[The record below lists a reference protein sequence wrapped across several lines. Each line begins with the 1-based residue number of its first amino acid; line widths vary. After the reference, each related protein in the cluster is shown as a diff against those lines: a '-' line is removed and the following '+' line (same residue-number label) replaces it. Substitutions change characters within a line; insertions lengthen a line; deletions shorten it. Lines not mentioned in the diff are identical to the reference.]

1 MTSSYAGGVEAHA
14 PSRNA
19 APAYPRQTARLYL
32 DLSVFWFALSFL
44 WAGMLTIVV
53 QRLIEQ
59 MARRQKDLYLGWT
72 LGLGALVATIVV
84 IIVGTISDR
93 SRWRMG
99 RRRPYIIVG
108 AALSVPPLLW
118 LAAIG
123 SVPLV
128 IADYCLIQF
137 WVNVATSPYQAL
149 IPDLVPRDHQGTAS
163 AHMGITS
170 LLGQLAGFVVCGLLI
185 TRPGGLWM
193 VVIVYAA
200 LILALALY
208 TAWRIPERSAADN
221 PAPRVS
227 VAQAAIESFRVSP
240 RAHPDFFR
248 LIGSRFIINMGF
260 YTATQFLLYY
270 VSDTLRAPRPVDLLA
285 EILVISTVAGL
296 IGTFPAGKLSDRM
309 SKKAVVYV
317 SAGVTAA
324 AALIFV
330 LTSSTAVALA
340 AAFVFGAGLGAFMAV
355 DWAFATNLLP
365 QRDEAKH
372 MGIWHVAF
380 TVPQVIAPVI
390 GGVVA
395 YLFNQHFGHGF
406 GYRAVLSLVIV
417 YFAIGAAMITP
428 IKERVPRP

>member
-1 MTSSYAGGVEAHA
+1 VTSSYAGGVEAHA

>member
-1 MTSSYAGGVEAHA
+1 VTSPQADSVQTHE
-14 PSRNA
+14 PSCDDA
-19 APAYPRQTARLYL
+19 AAYPRQTARLYF

-59 MARRQKDLYLGWT
+59 MARPQKDLYLGWT
-72 LGLGALVATIVV
+72 LGLGALVATVVV

-99 RRRPYIIVG
+99 RRRPYIILG
-108 AALSVPPLLW
+108 GLLSVPPLVCLG
-118 LAAIG
+118 AMG

-128 IADYCLIQF
+128 VLDYCLIQF
-137 WVNVATSPYQAL
+137 WVNIATSPYQAL
-149 IPDLVPRDHQGTAS
+149 IPDLVPRQHQGTAS
-163 AHMGITS
+163 AHMGIAS
-170 LLGQLAGFVVCGLLI
+170 LVGQLAGFIVCGLLI

-193 VVIVYAA
+193 VVIIYAT
-200 LILALALY
+200 LIFGLALY

-227 VAQAAIESFRVSP
+227 VAQAVIESFRVSP
-240 RAHPDFFR
+240 REHPDFFR
-248 LIGSRFIINMGF
+248 LIASRFIINMGF

-270 VSDTLRAPRPVDLLA
+270 VTDTLRAPRPVDTLA
-285 EILVISTVAGL
+285 QILVISTVSGL

-309 SKKAVVYV
+309 SKKTVVYV
-317 SAGVTAA
+317 SAGITAA

-330 LTSSTAVALA
+330 LTSSIPVALA

-365 QRDEAKH
+365 ERDQAKH

-380 TVPQVIAPVI
+380 TVPQVVAPVI
-390 GGVVA
+390 GGLVA
-395 YLFNQHFGHGF
+395 YFFNQHVGHGF

-417 YFAIGAAMITP
+417 YFVLGTVMITP
-428 IKERVPRP
+428 IKERVRKP